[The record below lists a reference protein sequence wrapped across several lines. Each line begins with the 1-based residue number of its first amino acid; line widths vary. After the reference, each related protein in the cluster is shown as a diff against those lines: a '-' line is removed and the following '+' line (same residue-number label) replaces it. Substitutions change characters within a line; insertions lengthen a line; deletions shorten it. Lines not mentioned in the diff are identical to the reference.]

1 VRAIYEKH
9 KLAIWIVGGLTI
21 AGFVAGLILGLW
33 DMVLAL
39 FGFGIGA
46 PVLIHRHAVIEE
58 RQAQE
63 IEKVASKADEQIKA
77 LYDEVDKKS
86 NNIPPQSAEERKRAL
101 LKDLDNV

>member
-1 VRAIYEKH
+1 MKAIYEKH
-9 KLAIWIVGGLTI
+9 KLVIWTVGGLTL
-21 AGFVAGLILGLW
+21 AGFVAGIALGLW

-77 LYDEVDKKS
+77 LYDEVDKKPNS
-86 NNIPPQSAEERKRAL
+86 IPQSAEERKRAL